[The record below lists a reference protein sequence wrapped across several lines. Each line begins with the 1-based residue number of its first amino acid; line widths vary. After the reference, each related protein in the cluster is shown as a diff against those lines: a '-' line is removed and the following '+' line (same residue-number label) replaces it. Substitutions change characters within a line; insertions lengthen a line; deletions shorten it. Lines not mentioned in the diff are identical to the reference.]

1 MAPSYLSVPLIDNNA
16 MLGGEVHFVIA
27 YDIEQDRRRNQVM
40 SALKDYGLRVQ
51 YSVFECDLDRARAQE
66 LQDLLRLLIDPRK
79 DRIHIYP
86 MCDACFFR
94 SVAMGAK
101 I

>member
-1 MAPSYLSVPLIDNNA
+1 MGRSDDPRQRLGVIFLAAA
-16 MLGGEVHFVIA
+16 MHFVIA

-51 YSVFECDLDRARAQE
+51 YSVFECDLDRPRLETLKDRLRA
-66 LQDLLRLLIDPRK
+66 LIDPRR

-94 SVAMGAK
+94 SESMGK
-101 I
+101 QL